1 MMKICASLG
10 SADDIDQDML
20 CPADIVEIRTDIFP
34 SVPGNVL
41 KKGQT
46 GLISFKDG
54 VIPSMIPAGWMA
66 DVGDSERSAACGR
79 ADTVITSHHDF
90 TGTPAAGDVVK
101 ELEAMDG
108 DIVKGAYA
116 VNTLNDAVELLNA
129 SLCVKRKHIIIG
141 MGELGTVTRIRGNIL
156 GNEFAFAYVG
166 NKTAPGQLSVSEMSE
181 ISEDH
186 MITGILGSDIGY
198 TRSPAMHNAAFAHS
212 GIKGR
217 YLVFDTPSDDLAD
230 GFITGFNIKGVNVTK
245 PYKTSIMQFLDS
257 CDRVSEDVGAVNTV
271 LNDKGKLK
279 GYNTDVDGI
288 RAAFAMNNADVK
300 GKRALI
306 LGSGGAARACAYFL
320 TENGCRTT
328 VTGRNTEAM
337 KKIARDLPV
346 TATERTSVAVK
357 GYDII
362 VNCTPLNMKNDV
374 SEYPVNIEQ
383 IVHGQIIF
391 DMVYGMTH
399 LTDAAG
405 KRGCVIIRGEDMLA
419 HQGTRSFEIF
429 TSETIP
435 FSVMRDAI

>member
-1 MMKICASLG
+1 MKICASIG
-10 SADDIDQDML
+10 SADDLDHSML
-20 CPADIVEIRTDIFP
+20 DLADIVEIRTDIFG
-34 SVPGNVL
+34 SVPENAL
-41 KKGQT
+41 RDGQT

-54 VIPSMIPAGWMA
+54 IIPSMIPAGWMA
-66 DVGDSERSAACGR
+66 DVGDSERRVACGR

-90 TGTPAAGDVVK
+90 TGTPDAGDIVK

-116 VNTLNDAVELLNA
+116 VNTLRDAVELLNA
-129 SLCVKRKHIIIG
+129 SSCVKRKHIIIG
-141 MGELGTVTRIRGNIL
+141 MGELGTVTRVRGNIL

-166 NKTAPGQLSVSEMSE
+166 NATAPGQLSVAEMSE
-181 ISEDH
+181 ISDDH
-186 MITGILGSDIGY
+186 VITGILGSGIGY

-230 GFITGFNIKGVNVTK
+230 KFITGFNIKGVNVTK

-257 CDRVSEDVGAVNTV
+257 CDRISEDIGAVNTV
-271 LNDKGKLK
+271 LNDNGKLK
-279 GYNTDVDGI
+279 GYNTDADGI
-288 RAAFAMNNADVK
+288 RMAFGMNGIDVK

-306 LGSGGAARACAYFL
+306 MGSGGAARACAYFL
-320 TENGCRTT
+320 SENGCRTT
-328 VTGRNTEAM
+328 VTGRNTETV
-337 KKIARDLPV
+337 KKIAKDMSV
-346 TATERTSVAVK
+346 TATEGTSVAVK

-362 VNCTPLNMKNDV
+362 VNCTPLNIKNDI
-374 SEYPVNIEQ
+374 SEYPVKIEQ
-383 IVHGQIIF
+383 IDHGQIIF
-391 DMVYGMTH
+391 DMVYGRTH
-399 LTDAAG
+399 LTDAAAE
-405 KRGCVIIRGEDMLA
+405 RECVIIRGEDMLA